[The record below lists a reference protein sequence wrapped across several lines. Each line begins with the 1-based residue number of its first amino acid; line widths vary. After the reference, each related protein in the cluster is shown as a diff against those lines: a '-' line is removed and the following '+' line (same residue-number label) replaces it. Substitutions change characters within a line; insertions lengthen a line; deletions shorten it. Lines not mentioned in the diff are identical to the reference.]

1 MRAQSKWQEQPR
13 VREDRSQRMAALP
26 SHISGANR
34 RARALWQLVWL
45 LLYRPSPVRLFG
57 WRRFLLRCFGAQVGV
72 GAYPYPRTRIWAPW
86 NLTLGAYSCLANDV
100 DCYCVAPVELGAY
113 ATVSQYSYLCTASHD
128 YQRREMPL
136 VSAPIVLGRDSWVA
150 ADAFVGP
157 GVTIAE
163 GAVVAARA
171 TVVRNVPAWSVVGGN
186 PAREIA
192 ARQPFPRP

>member
-1 MRAQSKWQEQPR
+1 MRRQSAGPER
-13 VREDRSQRMAALP
+13 VPVADGDSHRTAALATQ
-26 SHISGANR
+26 ISGANR
-34 RARALWQLVWL
+34 LARALWQLAWF

-57 WRRFLLRCFGAQVGV
+57 WRRLLLRCFGARIGE

-86 NLTLGAYSCLANDV
+86 NLSMGAYSCLANDV

-113 ATVSQYSYLCTASHD
+113 ATVSQYSYLCSASHD
-128 YQRREMPL
+128 YRTREMRL
-136 VSAPIVLGRDSWVA
+136 VSAPIVLGRDVWVA

-157 GVTIAE
+157 GVTIAD

-171 TVVRNVPAWSVVGGN
+171 TVVRTVSAWSVVGGN

-192 ARQPFPRP
+192 RRPPFTRP